1 MKAQQ
6 TLGTNVSNNQNDSAG
21 PLSFQG
27 HFQRT
32 EKTKQSYELP
42 NMSVFRPIEL
52 KNQMKAMEVP
62 NKNNKPPL
70 RIYKTIAPNPIRA
83 PSQQIILTNHHPNQ
97 PIQMLPPV
105 SQHPSHT
112 TSSQESGP
120 QNLSLHKR
128 K

>member
-1 MKAQQ
+1 MKVQQ
-6 TLGTNVSNNQNDSAG
+6 TLETDIMNNPRDLSAG

-42 NMSVFRPIEL
+42 NMSVFRPIEP

-70 RIYKTIAPNPIRA
+70 RIYKTIAPNHPDQSPPQPAYKNAATCLTIPQPHNLLTGIRT
-83 PSQQIILTNHHPNQ
+83 SESILA
-97 PIQMLPPV
+97 
-105 SQHPSHT
+105 
-112 TSSQESGP
+112 
-120 QNLSLHKR
+120 
-128 K
+128 